1 MCRQSLSHKYFYWL
15 NSIGTFVGSVTSGD
29 LANALYPNPPAPP
42 SMKTARSTQPNPKAI
57 EESNTQ
63 AYSSNASSNI
73 PSSTSEPRQKT
84 GKTWKAD
91 PGRSVSEVY
100 PKFICAV
107 SSSLS
112 HRLGKEREW
121 IQAGPNSCI
130 DARTLGDDHLD
141 MLELHSYIATTTNLS
156 FDVKWLSSGTII
168 ISFFQ
173 VQLPKYTRMS
183 TMLSRDNHSTGV
195 AVGSPLL
202 LSPSGVKC
210 QYLGTEDLLKS
221 GVQRKTA
228 AKVKASTLSRLAYQ
242 GIQSVQDVAWIQ
254 VQQERDSKAPNGQ
267 SVSLWPA
274 DLCFCEDLMNPFSCD
289 NAESFKLSIVDA
301 SIDPLQGAESWFLGR
316 SAREEALRARAQEEN
331 GGASVPKDVEETD
344 DEDILSP
351 FEIPIDQ
358 GITPQDVS
366 GIYPTPPDGL
376 PSALLGPS
384 HPSNLQSGDY
394 DDEEKGQQL
403 GDEARGDHQEQEDD
417 DLFGDIDID
426 MFASNGL
433 TEADISF
440 FDDPDMIDEDLREA
454 GPVMALDYA
463 NETTNHPV
471 AFDGRGSTAMPHAR
485 GDSGSD
491 QNLTSK
497 DQDDVGTQGTIPR
510 H

>member
-1 MCRQSLSHKYFYWL
+1 
-15 NSIGTFVGSVTSGD
+15 
-29 LANALYPNPPAPP
+29 
-42 SMKTARSTQPNPKAI
+42 MKTARSTQPNPKVI
-57 EESNTQ
+57 EESNTH
-63 AYSSNASSNI
+63 AYSSNVSSSI
-73 PSSTSEPRQKT
+73 QSSISQPSQKT
-84 GKTWKAD
+84 GETWEAGQD
-91 PGRSVSEVY
+91 HSVFEVY

-112 HRLGKEREW
+112 HRLGKERQW
-121 IQAGPNSCI
+121 IQAGPSSCI

-141 MLELHSYIATTTNLS
+141 MLELHSYIATTINLF

-183 TMLSRDNHSTGV
+183 TMLSRNNRSTGV

-221 GVQRKTA
+221 EVQRKTA
-228 AKVKASTLSRLAYQ
+228 AKVKASTLSRLAHQ
-242 GIQSVQDVAWIQ
+242 GIRSVQDVSWIQ
-254 VQQERDSKAPNGQ
+254 VRQERHSKASDGQ
-267 SVSLWPA
+267 PVSLWPA
-274 DLCFCEDLMNPFSCD
+274 DLCFCEDLMTPFSCD
-289 NAESFKLSIVDA
+289 NAESLNLSIVDA
-301 SIDPLQGAESWFLGR
+301 SIDPLQAAESWFLGK

-384 HPSNLQSGDY
+384 HPNILQSGDY
-394 DDEEKGQQL
+394 DDEEKGEQL

-440 FDDPDMIDEDLREA
+440 FDDPDMIDENLRET

-463 NETTNHPV
+463 DETTNHPV
-471 AFDGRGSTAMPHAR
+471 AFDGHGLKAMPHA
-485 GDSGSD
+485 GVDSGS
-491 QNLTSK
+491 NRNFSSK
-497 DQDDVGTQGTIPR
+497 DQEDVGTQGTIPGHSTAPSTSDPVNSR
-510 H
+510 R